1 MTCVLFSTFA
11 LALAVSCV
19 AGNSSCPAEPSE
31 EHLALVQRQASFL
44 GEKVAPTSSYWNIQ
58 YSITGFRTDGCGD
71 DAGSYAEYTFYGR
84 INGCSTGCQRK
95 DYQDYYGFTT
105 GTSTSCSGSTT
116 SSSSSLQIGITA
128 FESDSNSECSY
139 SYGDDCYADST
150 TTVSLPNTNGATKNA
165 ELCSGKHCVRYSYS
179 TTYVTP
185 SPTPYPTSYPTPYP
199 TKYPTSYPTPYPTD
213 YPTSSPTDYPT
224 SSPTDYPT
232 SSPTDYPTSSPTD
245 YPTSSPTDNPTA
257 SPTDSPTS
265 SPTDNPT
272 SSPTDSPTSSPTDN
286 PTSSPTDSP
295 TSSPTNSPTSSPTET
310 VYGTWDV
317 TRTHAEWNH
326 LTKNDKICGKHT
338 DALSIGSVF
347 SNWCQ
352 TNHQSTG
359 QAIVNQDGDELSFA
373 WFCSNQGATTF
384 VGTPTFEPEEG
395 DGPCAH
401 QHQVGDQGK

>member
-58 YSITGFRTDGCGD
+58 YKITGFRTDGCGD

-84 INGCSTGCQRK
+84 INGCSTGCQRQ
-95 DYQDYYGFTT
+95 DYKDYYGFST

-116 SSSSSLQIGITA
+116 SSTSSLQIGITA

-165 ELCSGKHCVRYSYS
+165 ELCSGKHCVKYSYS

-232 SSPTDYPTSSPTD
+232 SSPTDNPTSSPTD
-245 YPTSSPTDNPTA
+245 SPP
-257 SPTDSPTS
+257 
-265 SPTDNPT
+265 
-272 SSPTDSPTSSPTDN
+272 SSPTDSPTSSPTA
-286 PTSSPTDSP
+286 P
-295 TSSPTNSPTSSPTET
+295 
-310 VYGTWDV
+310 VYGTWTV
-317 TRTHAEWNH
+317 QRTHAKWNH
-326 LTKNDKICGKHT
+326 LTRDDTICGKHT
-338 DALSIGSVF
+338 DVLSIASVN

-352 TNHQSTG
+352 TNHQSDG
-359 QAIVNQDGDELSFA
+359 QAIVNQDGQELSFA
-373 WFCSNQGATTF
+373 WFCSNQGVTTF
-384 VGTPTFEPEEG
+384 VGTPTFVPEEG